1 MLKELHAVTCKYG
14 KVQDMTNFKTMRK
27 MNVISIS
34 KKRKRCGSIAQ
45 KSGHEALPV
54 QNEEAEQQE
63 GSVSACL
70 LYETCVYSINAIDTV
85 CVCVCVCLCVRDR
98 ER

>member
-14 KVQDMTNFKTMRK
+14 KVQDTPNFKTMRK

-45 KSGHEALPV
+45 KSGHEALPL
-54 QNEEAEQQE
+54 QNAKRRQTDRKA
-63 GSVSACL
+63 ACDAA
-70 LYETCVYSINAIDTV
+70 CHMRI
-85 CVCVCVCLCVRDR
+85 
-98 ER
+98 

>member
-1 MLKELHAVTCKYG
+1 MLKELHAVTCKYS

-34 KKRKRCGSIAQ
+34 KKRKRCVSIAQ

-54 QNEEAEQQE
+54 QKRKEKAEGQE
-63 GSVSACL
+63 GSVSA
-70 LYETCVYSINAIDTV
+70 
-85 CVCVCVCLCVRDR
+85 
-98 ER
+98 

>member
-14 KVQDMTNFKTMRK
+14 KVQDMTNFKTTRK

-34 KKRKRCGSIAQ
+34 KKRNRRGSIGQ

-54 QNEEAEQQE
+54 QNANRRQRNRK
-63 GSVSACL
+63 A
-70 LYETCVYSINAIDTV
+70 A
-85 CVCVCVCLCVRDR
+85 
-98 ER
+98 